1 MYISHAVMQNGENRN
16 DHVRLKYN
24 AKWQEQSRQPQQLS
38 AVLLLFHPSVW
49 TNQMNNYPEL
59 TNRSRRSQL
68 YTTKKEYEINPQ
80 YSQPARRE
88 SKQSSCNIK
97 SVDNSLERLVTRNF
111 SKNKNGENKGNYC
124 DVQLYFASL
133 WKLLYPL
140 EFKELMLF
148 CSEWWS
154 LNLIIL
160 FQRTKSVKV
169 TSLVFLSL
177 FSSGS
182 RVPPKQSQSAVS
194 MIQNHKDSF
203 DEQVV

>member
-88 SKQSSCNIK
+88 SK
-97 SVDNSLERLVTRNF
+97 
-111 SKNKNGENKGNYC
+111 
-124 DVQLYFASL
+124 
-133 WKLLYPL
+133 
-140 EFKELMLF
+140 
-148 CSEWWS
+148 
-154 LNLIIL
+154 
-160 FQRTKSVKV
+160 
-169 TSLVFLSL
+169 
-177 FSSGS
+177 
-182 RVPPKQSQSAVS
+182 
-194 MIQNHKDSF
+194 
-203 DEQVV
+203 